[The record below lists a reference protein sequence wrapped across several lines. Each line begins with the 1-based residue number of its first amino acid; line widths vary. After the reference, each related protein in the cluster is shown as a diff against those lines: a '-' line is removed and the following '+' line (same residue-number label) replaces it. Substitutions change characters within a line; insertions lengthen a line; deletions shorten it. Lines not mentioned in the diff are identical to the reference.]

1 MKCLLLSAYTAS
13 IMSSFQNPS
22 NDLRRA
28 HAAWSIF
35 EARLVAE
42 ALHSEDIQSTIRNDT
57 LVGSIGLLPAG
68 EVKVEVWVHKDDI
81 ERAERIVHAVLYSDG
96 DMPVVGTH
104 VHDAPTPEETPP
116 ATCPHCGAPR
126 EPGFD
131 TCWKCSKA
139 F

>member
-1 MKCLLLSAYTAS
+1 MP
-13 IMSSFQNPS
+13 SSQDAFH
-22 NDLRRA
+22 DARRA

-42 ALHSEDIQSTIRNDT
+42 ALHSEGIKSTIRNDT

-68 EVKVEVWVHKDDI
+68 DVKVEVWVHKDDI
-81 ERAERIVHAVLYSDG
+81 DRAERVVHAVLYSDA
-96 DMPVVGTH
+96 DRPVVGTH
-104 VHDAPTPEETPP
+104 VNDPAETQDALPT
-116 ATCPHCGAPR
+116 TCPHCGAPR
-126 EPGFD
+126 EPGYD